1 MTKLKGNKMFKQVVT
16 AVVLM
21 VSTMAMANPK
31 QITTTIGFTPG
42 SGNEL
47 SFRGVA
53 AIVEKNNPGVSFVVV
68 NRPGAGEVVA
78 LNQFTALDPKKG
90 DNIYIASHQGV
101 FTAIENWYP
110 EQMKFKPMDLEFVTT
125 IAKSPLAVVANVN
138 SPTNTPQQLLNRI
151 KNGGDVNFGLGAAAH
166 RLLFEYLMTATN
178 ASPDRVKHIMYQGP
192 GNLAQDVA
200 GGHVEFGILPTAVA
214 YPLVKAGK
222 LKYIALAGEQ
232 RLAQI
237 PEVPLWQ
244 DHVKGMNIYAA
255 WALVLPPG
263 STREQVE
270 YYRALFVPAIRSAE
284 AKRFFDDNLMFTVPA
299 EQSPEGLR
307 KYITELRKTWLPI
320 SKKITP

>member
-1 MTKLKGNKMFKQVVT
+1 MFKRVLAAVLLMATTT
-16 AVVLM
+16 AF
-21 VSTMAMANPK
+21 ANPK
-31 QITTTIGFTPG
+31 VVTTTIGYAPG

-53 AIVEKNNPGVSFVVV
+53 AIVEKNNPGVTFTVL
-68 NRPGAGEVVA
+68 NKPGAGEVVA
-78 LNQFTALDPKKG
+78 LNYFTALDPKKG
-90 DNIYIASHQGV
+90 DNIFIVSHQGV

-138 SPTNTPQQLLNRI
+138 SPTNTPQQLINRI
-151 KNGGDVNFGLGAAAH
+151 KNGGDINFGLGAAAH
-166 RLLFEYLMTATN
+166 RLVFEYLMTATN
-178 ASPDRVKHIMYQGP
+178 GDPKKVRWAMYQGP
-192 GNLAQDVA
+192 GQLAQDVA

-244 DHVKGMNIYAA
+244 DYIKGMNVYAA
-255 WALVLPPG
+255 WAIVLPPG
-263 STREQVE
+263 STREQVNH
-270 YYRALFVPAIRSAE
+270 YKNLFVPAIRSPE
-284 AKRFFDDNLMFTVPA
+284 AKQFFDNNLMFTVPA
-299 EQSPEGLR
+299 EHDPDGLR
-307 KYITELRKTWLPI
+307 RYITELRKTWLPV

>member
-1 MTKLKGNKMFKQVVT
+1 MFKRVLTAVLLIAATVASANPKVVT
-16 AVVLM
+16 A
-21 VSTMAMANPK
+21 
-31 QITTTIGFTPG
+31 TIGYTPG

-53 AIVEKNNPGVSFVVV
+53 AIVEKTHPDVTFMVLNK
-68 NRPGAGEVVA
+68 PGAGEVVA
-78 LNQFTALDPKKG
+78 LNYFTALDPKKG
-90 DNIYIASHQGV
+90 DNIFIVSHQGV
-101 FTAIENWYP
+101 FTTIENWYP

-138 SPTNTPQQLLNRI
+138 SPTNTPQQLINRI
-151 KNGGDVNFGLGAAAH
+151 KNGGDVNIGLGAAAH
-166 RLLFEYLMTATN
+166 RLVFEYLMTATN

-237 PEVPLWQ
+237 PDVPLWQ
-244 DHVKGMNIYAA
+244 DYIKGMNVYAA
-255 WALVLPPG
+255 WAVVLPPG
-263 STREQVE
+263 STKEQVE
-270 YYRALFVPAIRSAE
+270 YYRNLFVPAIRSPE
-284 AKRFFDDNLMFTVPA
+284 AKKFFDENLMFAVPA

>member
-1 MTKLKGNKMFKQVVT
+1 MFKRVLT
-16 AVVLM
+16 AVLLLA
-21 VSTMAMANPK
+21 TATAMANPRVV
-31 QITTTIGFTPG
+31 TTTIGYTPG

-53 AIVEKNNPGVSFVVV
+53 AIVERAHPEVTFTVLNK
-68 NRPGAGEVVA
+68 PGAGEVVA
-78 LNQFTALDPKKG
+78 LNYFTALDPKKG
-90 DNIYIASHQGV
+90 DNIFIVSHQGV
-101 FTAIENWYP
+101 FTTIENWYP

-138 SPTNTPQQLLNRI
+138 SPTNTPQQLINRI

-166 RLLFEYLMTATN
+166 RLVFEYLMTATK
-178 ASPDRVKHIMYQGP
+178 ASPDRVKSIMYQGP
-192 GNLAQDVA
+192 ANLAQDVA

-237 PEVPLWQ
+237 PDVPLWQ
-244 DHVKGMNIYAA
+244 EYIKGMNVYAA
-255 WALVLPPG
+255 WAIVLPPG
-263 STREQVE
+263 STREQVD
-270 YYRALFVPAIRSAE
+270 YYKNLFVPAIRSPE
-284 AKRFFDDNLMFTVPA
+284 AKRFFDENLMFTAPA
-299 EQSPEGLR
+299 EQTPEGLR
-307 KYITELRKTWLPI
+307 NYITELRKTWLPI

>member
-1 MTKLKGNKMFKQVVT
+1 MFKRVLTAILLMATTLASANPKVVT
-16 AVVLM
+16 ATVGY
-21 VSTMAMANPK
+21 A
-31 QITTTIGFTPG
+31 PG

-53 AIVEKNNPGVSFVVV
+53 AIVEKNNPNVVFTVV

-78 LNQFTALDPKKG
+78 LNHFTALDPKKG
-90 DNIYIASHQGV
+90 DNIFIASHQGV
-101 FTAIENWYP
+101 FTTIENWYP
-110 EQMKFKPMDLEFVTT
+110 DQMKFKPMDLEFVAT

-151 KNGGDVNFGLGAAAH
+151 KNGGDVNFGLGASAH
-166 RLLFEYLMTATN
+166 RLVFEYLMTATK
-178 ASPDRVKHIMYQGP
+178 ASPDRIKWVMYQGP
-192 GNLAQDVA
+192 AQLAQDVA

-237 PEVPLWQ
+237 PDVPLWS
-244 DHVKGMNIYAA
+244 DYVKGMNIYAA
-255 WALVLPPG
+255 WAIVLPPG

-270 YYRALFVPAIRSAE
+270 YYRNLFVPAIRSPE

-299 EQSPEGLR
+299 EQDPEGLR
-307 KYITELRKTWLPI
+307 RYITELRKTWLPI